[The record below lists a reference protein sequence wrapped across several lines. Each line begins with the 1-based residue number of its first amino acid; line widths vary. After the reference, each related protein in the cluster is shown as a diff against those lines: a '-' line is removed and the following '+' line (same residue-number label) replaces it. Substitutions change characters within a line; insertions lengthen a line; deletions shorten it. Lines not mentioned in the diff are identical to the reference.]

1 MKKRKHEMIA
11 IVFALFILAVL
22 SAACPADKAH
32 KDLVK
37 RELVYDLNGR
47 LLQEIDYEYDYKGR
61 RSVIH
66 EKTTDDA
73 GNLED
78 CYILKY
84 SYESDYY
91 DVERT
96 YCRKDDLKTVNR
108 YDYHDNE
115 LSVQFPDKTGQIQ
128 TYEYRYEYLQQRDDE
143 LSYIC
148 YAGDSDK
155 TAQYTI
161 TYNEKGDQIGYA
173 VSGFDKRETF
183 LTTIY
188 KYDGQG
194 RKIRAENYDVEAPTP
209 LEDHP
214 DSVTVY
220 RYDDEGM
227 NAQEDTIFYT
237 NYDYDRIE
245 RKMIREKNFDSR
257 GRLLS
262 SVTRNI
268 EYDHGVRTEKE
279 TGNMIAYEYF

>member
-1 MKKRKHEMIA
+1 MEKRKYEMIT
-11 IVFALFILAVL
+11 VLFAFCSLSIL
-22 SAACPADKAH
+22 SAACSAGKAH

-37 RELVYDLNGR
+37 RELVYDLDGK

-61 RSVIH
+61 KSVVC
-66 EKTTDDA
+66 EKTSEDNGELT
-73 GNLED
+73 D
-78 CYILKY
+78 CYILRY
-84 SYESDYY
+84 SYGSFYY

-128 TYEYRYEYLQQRDDE
+128 TYEYCYEYLEQEDYE
-143 LSYIC
+143 LKYIC

-161 TYNEKGDQIGYA
+161 TYNEKGDQTGYK
-173 VSGFDKRETF
+173 VSGFGKDETF
-183 LTTIY
+183 LTTVFS
-188 KYDGQG
+188 YDEQG
-194 RKIRAENYDVEAPTP
+194 RKIRAENYHVEAPSP

-220 RYDDEGM
+220 RYEDEGM
-227 NAQEDTIFYT
+227 NIEEDTIFYT

-245 RKMIREKNFDSR
+245 RKMIREKKYDSS
-257 GRLLS
+257 GRLS
-262 SVTRNI
+262 SSETRNI
-268 EYDHGVRTEKE
+268 KYDHGVKTEE
-279 TGNMIAYEYF
+279 VTGNRIIYEYF